1 MTPAVVLIIDDEDIV
16 RKMIIKALEPEGFGI
31 CEAENGEA
39 GLAAF
44 DELRPDIVVL
54 DLRMPQMDGFEFL
67 EAVNKPVRDWPHEI
81 IVLTAHG
88 DNNDIEH
95 CYSLGVSR
103 FLRKPCSLIEVRE
116 TVKHCF
122 RSLQWRELELRE
134 KDLLEERVLE
144 RTAELDQRNQ
154 RLSQEVEERRRLERN
169 LRAAKELAERALEAR
184 SAFLSNISHEMLTP
198 LNAISGFTD
207 VLLESA
213 LDDEQRDN
221 LEIVRDRADEL
232 LGIIR
237 RLLCLTE
244 AESGKLRLSP
254 RPTNIRDLAFSWIS
268 KAKPQ
273 LAEKNLAVRWEVA
286 TAVPAA
292 IMADPEALGII
303 VTNLLS
309 NAVKF
314 TDSGEVSLT
323 VELPEADEIESL
335 DSSKVSPNSI
345 PLKFMVSDTGPGIA
359 ASRQAELFEEFAMAD
374 SSLSRQHGGS
384 GIGLTIAKHL
394 AKALGGVVKVN
405 SAPGKGSDFCF
416 MAWFELC
423 D

>member
-16 RKMIIKALEPEGFGI
+16 RKMIAKALEPEGFVLY
-31 CEAENGEA
+31 EAENGEA

-67 EAVNKPVRDWPHEI
+67 EAVQAGRDWLYEI

-88 DNNDIEH
+88 DNSDIER

-122 RSLQWRELELRE
+122 RSLQWRERELRE
-134 KDLLEERVLE
+134 KDLLEERVQE
-144 RTAELDQRNQ
+144 RTAELDKRN
-154 RLSQEVEERRRLERN
+154 RLLSQEVDERRRLEHN
-169 LRAAKELAERALEAR
+169 LLAAKELAERALEAR

-198 LNAISGFTD
+198 LNAIAGFTD
-207 VLLESA
+207 VLLEA
-213 LDDEQRDN
+213 ELEDDQRAS

-244 AESGKLRLSP
+244 AESGRLRLSP

-268 KAKPQ
+268 KVKPK

-286 TAVPAA
+286 AEVPAA
-292 IMADPEALGII
+292 IMADPDALDG
-303 VTNLLS
+303 VVSNLLS

-314 TDSGEVSLT
+314 TERGEVALT
-323 VELPEADEIESL
+323 VGLPEADEIEAL
-335 DSSKVSPNSI
+335 DVSKVSPNSM
-345 PLKFMVSDTGPGIA
+345 PLKFAVSDTGPGIEK
-359 ASRQAELFEEFAMAD
+359 SRQAEIFEEFAMAD
-374 SSLSRQHGGS
+374 NSLSRQHGGS

-394 AKALGGVVKVN
+394 AKALGGVVKVD
-405 SAPGKGSDFCF
+405 SSPGKGSAFCF